1 MGAFTQLDTDQAP
14 QTGVNPTPPNVSYG
28 VQQPV
33 QPSGKGGSNV
43 TYPGMSGQ
51 PAIGMPNKY
60 SNTVQTGD
68 NQAIPGMTSIRGKGI

>member
-1 MGAFTQLDTDQAP
+1 MGAFTQLDNPNQPNP
-14 QTGVNPTPPNVSYG
+14 QTGLNPNPPDVSYG
-28 VQQPV
+28 VQT

-43 TYPGMSGQ
+43 TYSGMSGQ
-51 PAIGMPNKY
+51 PAIGVPNKY